1 MVRLRSSQV
10 PRKLLALALFLLQ
23 LIVLAPPVT
32 AAVPGEK
39 RMIMVSAYYSPIP
52 GQRFYMRGSYAGDIR
67 LNGRGTN
74 GADGTEVYT
83 GLLAAPRTYPFGT
96 RIVIPGLG
104 VGEVH
109 DRGGAI
115 RAYNN
120 YDRIDVW
127 MGYGEEG
134 LSRALNWGM
143 RLVEGEIYWKAYQV
157 EPGLSFGWV
166 SSQLPKSTLNRLMG
180 RTVPNPKT
188 FTKAITV
195 NSKKNDVKELQEALK
210 LFGYYHGPITGTI
223 GDQTRQA
230 ILAFQLSEGV
240 ILHKKSAGAGR
251 FGPRTQKA
259 LTAKLENF
267 NSKVKKEQN
276 RLRNNLADI
285 TYGLGKKSRGD
296 QVYKMQQM
304 LWELGY
310 YQGELNG
317 VYDSQTIDGVLE
329 FQKANN
335 ILKNDWDHGA
345 GYFGKQTRAAMA
357 SAVDER
363 IKKAAEYPVAKQ
375 TWVPAKIDLP
385 KLSSFDSNLK
395 LAVSRKLK
403 FGLEV
408 ELKQAKGLFH
418 QNLALKAQGMDV
430 KRLQNILIEDGYL
443 VDGLNTGYFGVKTKT
458 ALIQFQ
464 IEQGIV
470 KSAVSGGA
478 GRVGPGTR
486 SVLNAM

>member
-1 MVRLRSSQV
+1 MKIKK
-10 PRKLLALALFLLQ
+10 KLLALAFALLQ
-23 LIVLAPPVT
+23 LVVLAPPVT

-39 RMIMVSAYYSPIP
+39 QMLMVSAYYSPLP
-52 GQRFYMRGSYAGDIR
+52 NQRFYMRGSYAGDIR

-83 GLLAAPRTYPFGT
+83 GLLAAPRTFPFGT

-143 RLVEGEIYWKAYQV
+143 RLVEGEVYYKAHQI

-180 RTVPNPKT
+180 RTVPNPQT
-188 FTKAITV
+188 FTKAITTS
-195 NSKKNDVKELQEALK
+195 SKKNDVKELQEALK
-210 LFGYYHGPITGTI
+210 LFGYYNGPIIGTI
-223 GDQTRQA
+223 GNQTRNA

-251 FGPRTQKA
+251 FGPKTQKA

-276 RLRNNLADI
+276 RLRNNLADV
-285 TYGLGKKSRGD
+285 TYGLGKTSRGD

-317 VYDSQTIDGVLE
+317 VYDSQTIDSVLE

-357 SAVDER
+357 SAVGER
-363 IKKAAEYPVAKQ
+363 IKKAAEYPAAKQ
-375 TWVPAKIDLP
+375 TWVPAKIELP
-385 KLSSFDSNLK
+385 ALSSFDSNLK

-408 ELKQAKGLFH
+408 EVKQAKGLFH
-418 QNLALKAQGMDV
+418 QNLALKTQGMDV

-443 VDGLNTGYFGVKTKT
+443 VDGLNTGYFGAKTKT

-464 IEQGIV
+464 VEQGII
-470 KSAVSGGA
+470 KSVFSAGA